1 MKKLTL
7 VFVLANFLFFY
18 SCENDIVTSEITYT
32 KATALYSD
40 LDEIRSVPLTG
51 DTRELS
57 DPGKVYISENLL
69 LIGEEKEGIHVYDN
83 SDPENPRNVS
93 FIQIPQNKEFFVE
106 GDIIYA
112 ESTYDMLK
120 IDISDINSPRLVS
133 RVENAFGQGLFNN
146 LGQALVG
153 FTFEEVTETFGS
165 DDDVWQVLN
174 QGNILYLDYQRQLIP
189 ESAVPSSFA
198 GSSSNSIGT
207 VNRIA
212 KSKDHVYV
220 ISSQQLT
227 TFSDVSNLEH
237 INTMDIGWQME
248 TIYPANDNLFIG
260 SQNGMQIIDITNPS
274 SPIEQGWFF
283 HATGCDPVLPV
294 GSIAYVTVR
303 SDEEQN
309 CPGDLDALIVVD
321 IENLNFPVEV
331 RQIEMESPFG
341 MTLIG
346 DRLYV
351 GEGENGLKVFDVS
364 RRNSPTE
371 IKFDRSVQ
379 AYDIIAH
386 PTNENRILISS
397 PTGYGQYDV
406 DPLTEDYSLI
416 SWISL

>member
-1 MKKLTL
+1 M
-7 VFVLANFLFFY
+7 
-18 SCENDIVTSEITYT
+18 C
-32 KATALYSD
+32 
-40 LDEIRSVPLTG
+40 IRDS
-51 DTRELS
+51 
-57 DPGKVYISENLL
+57 
-69 LIGEEKEGIHVYDN
+69 
-83 SDPENPRNVS
+83 
-93 FIQIPQNKEFFVE
+93 
-106 GDIIYA
+106 
-112 ESTYDMLK
+112 
-120 IDISDINSPRLVS
+120 
-133 RVENAFGQGLFNN
+133 
-146 LGQALVG
+146 
-153 FTFEEVTETFGS
+153 
-165 DDDVWQVLN
+165 
-174 QGNILYLDYQRQLIP
+174 
-189 ESAVPSSFA
+189 
-198 GSSSNSIGT
+198 
-207 VNRIA
+207 
-212 KSKDHVYV
+212 
-220 ISSQQLT
+220 
-227 TFSDVSNLEH
+227 

-371 IKFDRSVQ
+371 IKFDRNVQ